1 MCSLKIIIVGNGKVG
16 FTLAEHLSK
25 ENHDVTIVDTD
36 FNALKHAS
44 DTQDVMCVKGN
55 GASSAVLEEAGAGTA
70 DVVIA
75 ATGMDEINMVCG
87 QVAKRMGAKY
97 VIARIRNA
105 EYTSDL
111 TSLKKDLGIDM
122 IINPEQATATEISRL
137 LRLPTA
143 ANIETFYRGRVELV
157 GFRLQADDF
166 VVGKTLASLSHKLH
180 DLDILFCAVERGSE
194 AFIPNGSSQLQEDDM
209 VYVIG
214 EPLGISRFF
223 KELGRYAPKIR
234 NIFIT
239 GGGRITYYLATM
251 LDKLGKHTKIVEA
264 DEARC
269 RHLAEILP
277 HSLIIHGDGTDQE
290 LLESEDMQNND
301 AFVAL
306 TGRDEYNLIISLY
319 AMQQGVPK
327 VVAKSNRQNYIGIAR
342 SVGLD
347 SVVSPKLTTANH
359 ILQVVRGMQ
368 NSKGSVMTG
377 LYKIADDQAEAMEF
391 VVNKTTRN
399 LGVPLKD
406 LKLKKGILIA
416 VIVHNNQ
423 IIIPE
428 GSTKIEAGD
437 TVIIV
442 SRDSGI
448 LDINDIYADSSS
460 SGGSDV

>member
-1 MCSLKIIIVGNGKVG
+1 MKIVIAGSGKVG

-25 ENHDVTIVDTD
+25 EDHDVTIVDTD
-36 FNALKHAS
+36 YEALKYAS
-44 DTQDVMCVKGN
+44 DTLDVMCIKGN
-55 GASSAVLEEAGAGTA
+55 GASSSVLAEAGVATA
-70 DVVIA
+70 DVFIA

-87 QVAKRMGAKY
+87 QVAKRLGSKY

-111 TSLKKDLGIDM
+111 ASLKKDLGIDLT
-122 IINPEQATATEISRL
+122 INPEYATAIEISRL
-137 LRLPTA
+137 LRFPSA
-143 ANIETFYRGRVELV
+143 ANIETFCRGRVELV

-166 VVGKTLASLSHKLH
+166 VVGRTLASLSHKLH

-194 AFIPNGSSQLQEDDM
+194 AFIPNGSSQLLEGDM

-214 EPLGISRFF
+214 EPIGISNFF

-234 NIFIT
+234 DVFIT
-239 GGGRITYYLATM
+239 GGGRISYYLASM
-251 LDKLGKHTKIVEA
+251 LNKLGKRTKIVEA
-264 DEARC
+264 NEERC
-269 RHLAEILP
+269 RQLAEQLP
-277 HSLIIHGDGTDQE
+277 RSLVIHGDGTDQE
-290 LLESEDMQNND
+290 LLEAEDLQAND
-301 AFVAL
+301 AFVTL
-306 TGRDEYNLIISLY
+306 TGRDEYNLIIALY

-342 SVGLD
+342 SIGLD
-347 SVVSPKLTTANH
+347 SVVSPKLITANH
-359 ILQVVRGMQ
+359 ILQAVRGLQ
-368 NSKGSVMTG
+368 NSKGSVMTY
-377 LYKIADDQAEAMEF
+377 LYKIADNQAEAMEF
-391 VVNKTTRN
+391 VVDKSTRN

-448 LDINDIYADSSS
+448 LDIDDIYADNHV
-460 SGGSDV
+460 GGGGNA